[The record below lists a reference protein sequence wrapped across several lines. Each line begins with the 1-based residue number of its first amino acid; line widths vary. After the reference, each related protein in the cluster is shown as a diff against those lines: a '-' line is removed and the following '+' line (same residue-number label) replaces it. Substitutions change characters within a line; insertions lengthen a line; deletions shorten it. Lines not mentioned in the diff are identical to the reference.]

1 MKRKKKPNSEI
12 TVCYHGEE
20 FYFTP
25 TDERIRNE
33 MIETG
38 TFYEFPMLRVIE
50 LLGRRGLYIDCGASF
65 LNHTTFFSHFCPSD
79 AVIAID
85 PLLPAEH
92 SEIWGSDIAY
102 GAHISR
108 GQYYDREKI
117 NSDIIFV
124 PAAVGAYMSRAV
136 VNEAEHDGSTTITE
150 ITAENED
157 KVGDKTVVDIV
168 TIDSLVAGWMCD
180 KILDLRNILSVA
192 VIKIDVEGYEWDVL
206 QGSRQTIAK
215 WKPELFIEIWND
227 GELRRITQWLRE
239 FGYEMKERYNHAPT
253 YHFSCNAAIPV
264 TYKKAE

>member
-1 MKRKKKPNSEI
+1 MKRKRKTNQEI
-12 TVCYHGEE
+12 EVYYQGES
-20 FYFTP
+20 FCFSP

-33 MIETG
+33 MLETG
-38 TFYEFPMLRVIE
+38 TFYELPMLRFIE
-50 LLGRRGLYIDCGASF
+50 LLSRRGLYIDCGASF
-65 LNHTTFFSHFCPSD
+65 LNHTTFFSRFCPAD

-85 PLLPAEH
+85 PLLPFDNRDSGVHKLAFGAG
-92 SEIWGSDIAY
+92 ICRGS
-102 GAHISR
+102 
-108 GQYYDREKI
+108 YYNGNRLD
-117 NSDIIFV
+117 SDIILV
-124 PAAVGAYMSRAV
+124 PAAVGAYLSRAI

-192 VIKIDVEGYEWDVL
+192 VIKIDVEGYEWEVL
-206 QGSRQTIAK
+206 QGGRQTIAK

-227 GELRRITQWLRE
+227 SELVRITRWLRD

-253 YHFSCNAAIPV
+253 YHFSCNTSIPV
-264 TYKKAE
+264 TYRKPL

>member
-1 MKRKKKPNSEI
+1 MKRKRNYKHEVKVS
-12 TVCYHGEE
+12 YRGED

-25 TDERIRNE
+25 TDERMRKE

-65 LNHTTFFSHFCPSD
+65 LNHTTFFSRFCPAD

-85 PLLPAEH
+85 PLLPFDNRDSGVHKLAFGAG
-92 SEIWGSDIAY
+92 ICRGS
-102 GAHISR
+102 
-108 GQYYDREKI
+108 YYNGNRLD
-117 NSDIIFV
+117 SDIILV
-124 PAAVGAYMSRAV
+124 PAAVGAYMTTAM

-150 ITAENED
+150 ITSDNEND
-157 KVGDKTVVDIV
+157 ISRKNTVDVV
-168 TIDSLVAGWMCD
+168 TVDSLVSAWMCD
-180 KILDLRNILSVA
+180 KILDVTNNLSVA
-192 VIKIDVEGYEWDVL
+192 VIKIDVEGYEWNVL
-206 QGSRQTIAK
+206 QGGRQTIAK

-253 YHFSCNAAIPV
+253 YHLSCNQSIPV
-264 TYKKAE
+264 TYKKPL